1 MNGEE
6 KIVKHLEMIQGV
18 INRLGHDSF
27 LVKGWSMTLLVAA
40 MIFIA
45 QNEISSEYLTL
56 LFALPVIAF
65 WILDGYFLWQ
75 GRLFR
80 HIYNDYR
87 KKDTTDFEMNPMKH
101 IDKPKARWRVATFS
115 ITLNIFY
122 GVQLLLVL
130 AIFFLLW

>member
-18 INRLGHDSF
+18 VNRLGHDSF
-27 LVKGWSMTLLVAA
+27 LVKGWSMTLLAAA

-45 QNEISSEYLTL
+45 RNEISSEYLIL

-75 GRLFR
+75 ERLFR
-80 HIYNDYR
+80 HIYNDCR

-101 IDKPKARWRVATFS
+101 IDKPKARWRAATFS

-122 GVQLLLVL
+122 GAQLLLVL